1 MNNSLTKSEYI
12 TRSRAFDE
20 KHSVSLLNPL
30 SKDLDILR
38 QTLLFGGLE
47 VMAYNQNRKINDL
60 KIFEFG
66 KTYRK
71 KEGYDKKRGV
81 KNYHEEKHLTFFA
94 TGRLAPEN
102 WNTPDD
108 RADFFFVKGIA
119 DSLLKK
125 LGIDIEELEIREA
138 ESPNYQYGLQL
149 LSGEKVLAE
158 IGSVHKDLLKMTGVK
173 NDVFAADFNWDL
185 VISLVPRFD
194 VQYVPVPKFP
204 AVRRDLALV
213 VDKNTRFEALKKL
226 AFKTERKLL
235 KSVGIFDVYEGDKVP
250 EGKKSYALSFVLQDE
265 NKTLTDK
272 VIDKTMRRLQ
282 QAFEKEAGAVLR

>member
-1 MNNSLTKSEYI
+1 
-12 TRSRAFDE
+12 
-20 KHSVSLLNPL
+20 LNPL

-125 LGIDIEELEIREA
+125 LGIDIEKLEIREA

-173 NDVFAADFNWDL
+173 NEVFAADFNWDL